1 MIVHRIFFYSIY
13 YAEVS
18 SGIFVK
24 GDYVI
29 LLASSFL
36 RMGVLT
42 QPFSYWLGSVFIIKT
57 RRLGLSPG
65 GNFWK
70 KVFADCFGII
80 IRLRLFPLALALGYV
95 GFIYIDWSHN
105 RIGMGFIHVTQHSS

>member
-1 MIVHRIFFYSIY
+1 M
-13 YAEVS
+13 
-18 SGIFVK
+18 K

-42 QPFSYWLGSVFIIKT
+42 QSFSYWLGSVFIIKT
-57 RRLGLSPG
+57 RRLGPSPG
-65 GNFWK
+65 GNFCK

-80 IRLRLFPLALALGYV
+80 MHPGFFSLALALGYV
-95 GFIYIDWSHN
+95 AFFNIDLLHN
-105 RIGMGFIHVTQHSS
+105 QVGMGFIKRYVTQHSSRVSWLD